1 MKFVF
6 LCVGPPSL
14 WFEAV
19 SLNYPRWGLRDSE
32 VIYMSEAVGRCIA
45 DFALENLFS
54 AEPEM
59 LVYFSGITKAVSD
72 ALA

>member
-1 MKFVF
+1 
-6 LCVGPPSL
+6 
-14 WFEAV
+14 
-19 SLNYPRWGLRDSE
+19 
-32 VIYMSEAVGRCIA
+32 MSEAVGRCIA